1 MIRFR
6 AYVVIC
12 NGCTC
17 LLLYLGDLVKELKSA
32 DVEKS
37 TAAIEKADAFLQ
49 ADKPTGFD
57 RTLVNTNSEP
67 NGSADYSVCSI
78 REFNL

>member
-1 MIRFR
+1 MWL
-6 AYVVIC
+6 YVMAVHVV
-12 NGCTC
+12 TC
-17 LLLYLGDLVKELKSA
+17 ILYVGDLVKELKSA

-49 ADKPTGFD
+49 ANKPSRFD

-67 NGSADYSVCSI
+67 NGSAEYPVCSI
-78 REFNL
+78 REFKL